1 MRLLFSEVSRGT
13 AQGLTAL
20 ALAFGVV
27 GVSGCAML
35 NPMVDTP
42 PVTKLPS
49 STDSA
54 VTDTGN
60 KDGAKLNSADGAQKT
75 TPTGVSKFLGYISPY
90 RITIQ
95 QGNFV
100 SQEMVSQLK
109 EGMTREQVRFL
120 LGTALLTDMFHEDR
134 WDYPFRLLKP
144 NGELLTS
151 RVAVFFKNNTVQRFE
166 GGNLPNEKDYLAN
179 ITTSA
184 IGVRAESSI
193 LTTDKDKKK

>member
-1 MRLLFSEVSRGT
+1 MRLLFPEASKGMPLR
-13 AQGLTAL
+13 LTAMAF
-20 ALAFGVV
+20 ALSL
-27 GVSGCAML
+27 SGCAL
-35 NPMVDTP
+35 FNPMVDAP
-42 PVTKLPS
+42 AATKLTATTDAAATGAS
-49 STDSA
+49 TAASTD
-54 VTDTGN
+54 
-60 KDGAKLNSADGAQKT
+60 AQIVGR
-75 TPTGVSKFLGYISPY
+75 TGVSKFLGYISPY

-100 SQEMVSQLK
+100 SQEMMSQLK

-134 WDYPFRLLKP
+134 WDYPFRLQKP
-144 NGELLTS
+144 NGDLITS

-166 GGNLPNEKDYLAN
+166 GGNLPTEKDYLAH

-184 IGVRAESSI
+184 IGIRAESSI